1 MDTSKRSQPSSTQNP
16 LLLAFDRARR
26 AADTYD
32 RDEYQRAAEDIA
44 RALPNCTGHFVETTE
59 AGFSVHLRLA
69 FPNKKHRS

>member
-44 RALPNCTGHFVETTE
+44 RALPN
-59 AGFSVHLRLA
+59 
-69 FPNKKHRS
+69 